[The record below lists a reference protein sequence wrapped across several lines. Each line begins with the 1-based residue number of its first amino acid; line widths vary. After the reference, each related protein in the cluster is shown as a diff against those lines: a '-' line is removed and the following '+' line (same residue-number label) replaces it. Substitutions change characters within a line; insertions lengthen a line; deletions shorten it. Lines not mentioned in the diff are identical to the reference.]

1 MSTQVASADTIQV
14 VSFMIVNQSEKKED
28 YAIPIEQVREIR
40 AVEKITR
47 VPRSESYV
55 KGIMNLR
62 GLIIPVIDVKEKL
75 GLGTHN
81 ATTTKQRILVANIAN
96 SLTGLLVDEVDQVMR
111 IQTKDI
117 DSSPQGA
124 TESHH
129 YIKGI
134 AKLDQRLVILLD
146 IESLLLGK
154 KESIETKLE
163 QKSIS
168 ELTSEPNQVMP
179 TNPDKPT
186 EMTQIENSNQTI
198 SDIPEELAAV
208 FAEDAQGI
216 PPTQIIRE
224 TQSPAN

>member
-40 AVEKITR
+40 SVEKITR

-81 ATTTKQRILVANIAN
+81 TITTKQRILVANIAD

-134 AKLDQRLVILLD
+134 AKLDQRLIILLD

-154 KESIETKLE
+154 KESTESKLE
-163 QKSIS
+163 QKP
-168 ELTSEPNQVMP
+168 TVEPPPKQAETPNLE
-179 TNPDKPT
+179 KPT
-186 EMTQIENSNQTI
+186 EMAQIESSTQTI
-198 SDIPEELAAV
+198 SDIPAELAAV
-208 FAEDAQGI
+208 FAEDEQGI

-224 TQSPAN
+224 TGPPTN

>member
-14 VSFMIVNQSEKKED
+14 VSFMLQNQAGKKED

-47 VPRSESYV
+47 VPKSESHV

-75 GLGTHN
+75 GLGSQGTGSV
-81 ATTTKQRILVANIAN
+81 KQRILVANIAN

-117 DSSPQGA
+117 DSAPQA
-124 TESHH
+124 TSESHN
-129 YIKGI
+129 YIQGI

-146 IESLLLGK
+146 AEVLLLGK
-154 KESIETKLE
+154 KEEKQEKPKTKSE
-163 QKSIS
+163 AQSIS
-168 ELTSEPNQVMP
+168 PEVP
-179 TNPDKPT
+179 KPQAKAPKPQT
-186 EMTQIENSNQTI
+186 EMTQVENSNQTI
-198 SDIPEELAAV
+198 EDIPPELAAV
-208 FAEDAQGI
+208 FAEDEQGI
-216 PPTQIIRE
+216 TPTQIIRE
-224 TQSPAN
+224 ETP